1 LSKNTSVVL
10 WLIIA
15 SIGRI
20 STPCPKFSRR
30 STRKTDN
37 PSVRRLTSSTGV
49 VRANSSIRSE
59 WRAREVQTFWPLT
72 I

>member
-1 LSKNTSVVL
+1 LSQNTSVVL

-20 STPCPKFSRR
+20 ATPCPQLSRK
-30 STRKTDN
+30 KTDN
-37 PSVRRLTSSTGV
+37 PSVRRLTSSTGF

>member
-20 STPCPKFSRR
+20 STPWPRFSRR
-30 STRKTDN
+30 STRNTES
-37 PSVRRLTSSTGV
+37 PSVRRLTSPTGV
-49 VRANSSIRSE
+49 VRANNSIRSE
-59 WRAREVQTFWPLT
+59 CRAREVHTF
-72 I
+72 

>member
-20 STPCPKFSRR
+20 STPWPRFSRKFIR
-30 STRKTDN
+30 NTES
-37 PSVRRLTSSTGV
+37 PSVRRLTSATGV

-59 WRAREVQTFWPLT
+59 WRARDVHTFWPLT
-72 I
+72 T